1 MKRLLIVAALAGL
14 ISACVHPWVG
24 RPASQ
29 LTREMGLPLRI
40 RTEGTNRIYVYPDTL
55 AGRGVMTFTVDSKGI
70 IRDWDAT
77 SEVPSVFG
85 TDVIG
90 TDSNSSGLPVP

>member
-1 MKRLLIVAALAGL
+1 MKRLLVVAALAAL
-14 ISACVHPWVG
+14 LAACVHPWVG

-29 LTREMGLPLRI
+29 LVREMGLPLRI
-40 RTEGTNRIYVYPDTL
+40 QTEGTNRVYVYPDTL
-55 AGRGVMTFTVDSKGI
+55 AGRGVMTFTVDNKGI
-70 IRDWDAT
+70 IRAWDAS

-90 TDSNSSGLPVP
+90 GDSTTGVSVP